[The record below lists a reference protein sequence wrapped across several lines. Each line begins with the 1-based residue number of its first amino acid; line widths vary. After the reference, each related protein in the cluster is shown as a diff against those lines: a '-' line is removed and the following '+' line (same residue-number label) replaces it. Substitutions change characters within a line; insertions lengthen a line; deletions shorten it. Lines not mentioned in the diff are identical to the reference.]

1 MMEYWQDIKNNPSKM
16 KCVFD
21 YVISSIEDMKL
32 TNEKAYWKAR
42 LGLHESMYGCHFDS
56 TLAHYAVSKME
67 NVDGTWGEHWT
78 SDQTKSLL
86 TGNKLDIN
94 EWDFYYLM
102 NMLYSDYQEIL
113 GADANNYVK
122 MSIAYVDDP
131 DADKGKV
138 FRIWKSRYI

>member
-1 MMEYWQDIKNNPSKM
+1 MRKPIG
-16 KCVFD
+16 
-21 YVISSIEDMKL
+21 KL
-32 TNEKAYWKAR
+32 VWGFMNLYR
-42 LGLHESMYGCHFDS
+42 CHFD
-56 TLAHYAVSKME
+56 TILAHCAVSKME

>member
-21 YVISSIEDMKL
+21 YVVNSIEDMKF

-42 LGLHESMYGCHFDS
+42 LGLHESMYGCHFDT
-56 TLAHYAVSKME
+56 TLAHCAVSKME
-67 NVDGTWGEHWT
+67 NVDGTCGEHWT

-86 TGNKLDIN
+86 TNNKLDIN